1 SSTPAKRVTFF
12 RSGDAQFAGVRMA
25 IHRRRFQCFEALLDD
40 LSRKVP
46 LQFGVR
52 TVTTPRGT
60 HRISELEQL
69 QDGGRYLC
77 SDRRYAKPVDMEAA
91 GKGPALWSHGQ
102 PQGGRR
108 KPSRPEGAPAPSAA
122 RYSRQPKRVVLV
134 KNTDPAMRR
143 SITISRHAA
152 RSLRAF
158 MGQAS
163 QLLSCSVH
171 KLYTLDGHKI
181 DSVQALMQC
190 PSVLVCVG
198 REPFR
203 PLLVE
208 SLRKSSDEKL
218 PGLRNKSRSSVFSES
233 QESKKHDN
241 FGLETKKSI
250 IHPRSDSSNRSTRF
264 SLSSE
269 KSYTNGLNTSP
280 GSSGGTGSC
289 PHAKGRLMNDDIEKR
304 VVVNED
310 GSLSVQMRVRF
321 RLLNDETLQ
330 WSTEIKKSAFRS
342 EGCLGKD
349 QDPCGL
355 QQEQSQSFSG
365 PESASGCE
373 AEGTYATNQE
383 VSRGQNCCN
392 HCPEYDIW
400 KHPVHGDA
408 PPPRP
413 ARSSSSSTSSHKI
426 VRKKESVESMR
437 TVSCSSEEYT
447 ERVVERTT
455 CIQHTAEGRDTSVE
469 YCSISC
475 CCSHR
480 ETCPLS
486 PRPRGETGQETHR
499 SPRPDSTGSVS
510 SHKEQVSV
518 QVNGVA
524 EIEERP
530 VSATSNSSKILEA
543 LGEDQGDDDENNE
556 EEDLLLSASGRS
568 CKHLAVDNQKV
579 HPARPPEETSETCKS
594 SRDVRS
600 NCSAGSASPVIHLTP
615 RPPSKE
621 SNCSG
626 CSSKSRKSHKPT
638 SPDPD
643 ALPHEVEQ
651 DNDKEKRTKSGA
663 SSRQSCDAQ
672 GSPKRASNTSEH
684 SCCVRV
690 PPTGLEG
697 SGQPA
702 AGVAEGRPISQI
714 STGSPV
720 CLHCDGGKGATVT
733 QASEAPSQ
741 IAMEEMVGEVD
752 PRSVS
757 AASARTSASAQS
769 TESNRSECATDK
781 PASEISGNA
790 HKGDKEQEE
799 AEPAD
804 RAASAGSFKSRAS
817 DQSGKSHRSV
827 SSASSRSVTGMMS
840 SVCPGEVQSERK
852 AISAVS
858 DKTATSAQPDSEHNG
873 SGARLLKSEDTN
885 GHIADD
891 IAGSVEE
898 RGASAVSTKSHTS
911 AQFRSSERPLTPTGV
926 SRDNRVR
933 VEEDLNGKRPDST
946 TSSCTNVSANS
957 RRSNCSQGDLPERAV
972 TPASAAK
979 AGETVEKAASGI
991 SNCTKSSVRSKAST
1005 KLSAKLDN
1013 TNCEDTERAPSV
1025 ASAKSHSSAVSRKS
1039 NRSEGPAPAVAEL
1052 NGDIGPLRPEERAA
1066 RVLSSRSKAAVRS
1079 SSSSK
1084 LIHNSQEETSDRA
1097 STPATPGPDWEEVH
1111 KADSTF
1117 SAASGRSQKSRK
1129 CCCVAS
1135 ERDGTP
1141 ESEADKVARA
1151 VSEKVPASQHSD
1163 SERLATPKSTVSIS
1177 IGAVEEQ
1184 AANDAEE
1191 RVRSGM
1197 SVRSLASA
1205 RSTKS
1210 KGQAKRTTPKVPV
1223 LPMPINPEDSPQQAG
1238 TPASLEIASGSETEA
1253 ASIKS
1258 TSTKN
1263 SKKRKSENYLHVHN
1277 NRTSSAMS
1285 KASSRKSRSKH
1296 SRPVG
1301 KSSGAAENAG
1311 SLPSEGESAVDALT
1325 DEDVSSVGSR
1335 NSRSS
1340 DIGDGTRPIS
1350 KASARSGMSKSS
1362 TKNHRITA
1370 SDMRPKSSQSKAAS
1384 HLQVNGQAVK
1394 PESINGSVRSVKT
1407 KSGKKAPIN
1416 NLKVEVTSRSN
1427 SASSQDCLSPSPP
1440 KQRSHK
1446 HKGSVVLLG
1455 TSGDS
1460 TLSNSHSAA
1469 DLLRKN
1475 SRQALGKPK
1484 SCASESTH
1492 NGAPEVTDCGKHASD
1507 SKSEKS
1513 CKPRARKGS
1522 RSSQQKLEDD
1532 VSELLPSS
1540 LPDTSPI
1547 EVVSEW
1553 LKKIPSDSS
1562 IYEMGDNFEECC
1574 KGKEADEGQKE
1585 PGQLTN
1591 DIPDDDQADE
1601 GGEQQQQSAAATEEI
1616 KVDINTEQAAEPEN
1630 PDTTDMPPSP
1640 GSKCLIPDSFPND
1653 RHSSVQVMKV
1663 LLSSKLDRCNSL
1675 PEVSPVY
1682 GRKLS
1687 SSAKGL
1693 LDCLAQLQL
1702 VGSDPVDM
1710 KAKSAKYQEVMGI
1723 LQSLWLS
1730 DPLDCQQ
1737 TMQKSQLKEHKPDE
1751 EYNPRS
1757 SSGVDVGGSSGESGK
1772 SVGTVDQAQKLEA
1785 AHGRITPVLEQDS
1798 QQEATEVSQHAPADT
1813 SNPVTPDIACRVR
1826 GTPGGAETDTEK
1838 EQQDEEVGLASEQTI
1853 RSNES
1858 PLDAIETPSSSNK
1871 SSGNDSNPEKSPT
1884 ETNPQETSSGTPPSV
1899 QRAQLAR
1906 KAQDP
1911 DPVWVLSLLQKL
1923 EKQFMAHYVTAMAE
1937 FKVRWDLDES
1947 VLLDTMI
1954 NELKDEVHK
1963 RIQSSIS
1970 QELRKI
1976 RGRAGRGPRPP
1987 AQAASRE
1994 SSLQTEQRR
2003 RRLKGMRN
2011 KSVFSS
2017 HARSEE
2023 NLTASVPYSDQR
2035 SEDEFCP
2042 CDACMRKKTA
2052 ARSVPPEFVTPLPMM
2067 KDFDLRKILQRKQD
2081 PPQQEALAGNDG
2093 EDEHLEVVEE
2103 KVEEEIE
2110 SERGDGQKKVFE
2122 PEETAGVNITEE
2134 GEGEEHVVEQGG
2146 DEGEDIVEAGETD
2159 AGGTGAG
2166 EGEDIVEAEET
2177 DAGGTGAG
2185 EDEDIVEAG
2194 ETDAGGTG
2202 AGEGTGDGETV
2213 EDSKEDEEDG
2223 GDEGCAAGDSI
2234 NEGEAENEQNKEGE
2248 RETDDENQE
2257 LGNKAAE
2264 ELCRTGAGDTEEQR
2278 ATGGGDERAADRGD
2292 SGTEAQDEQ
2301 GRVESKVEEHEEG
2314 KQSNEEE
2321 DRKQR
2326 CGDED
2331 DAIEERD
2338 GADNINS
2345 GCEEETDFKN
2355 HPLRQITKT
2364 SMESQQGSMDNCPDL
2379 EPEENTDDTRC
2390 SHGNSKA
2397 RSNCMHPASS
2407 EEGATD

>member
-1 SSTPAKRVTFF
+1 MQTGAPGSSLRETPPWRDTPPAPPSARPRRGPDVRSSTPAKRVTFF

-134 KNTDPAMRR
+134 KNTDPAVRR
-143 SITISRHAA
+143 SVTVSRHAA

-171 KLYTLDGHKI
+171 KLYTLDGHKVRGHHLYPLTFHLYQDRTFEPI

-383 VSRGQNCCN
+383 VSHGQNCCN

-556 EEDLLLSASGRS
+556 EEDLLLSASR
-568 CKHLAVDNQKV
+568 
-579 HPARPPEETSETCKS
+579 
-594 SRDVRS
+594 
-600 NCSAGSASPVIHLTP
+600 ASG
-615 RPPSKE
+615 SKE

-626 CSSKSRKSHKPT
+626 CSSKSRNSHKPT

-702 AGVAEGRPISQI
+702 AGEAEGRPISQI

-720 CLHCDGGKGATVT
+720 CLHCDGGKGATVA

-769 TESNRSECATDK
+769 TKSNRSECATGK

-827 SSASSRSVTGMMS
+827 SSASSRSVTGMMA

-891 IAGSVEE
+891 IA
-898 RGASAVSTKSHTS
+898 
-911 AQFRSSERPLTPTGV
+911 
-926 SRDNRVR
+926 
-933 VEEDLNGKRPDST
+933 
-946 TSSCTNVSANS
+946 
-957 RRSNCSQGDLPERAV
+957 
-972 TPASAAK
+972 
-979 AGETVEKAASGI
+979 
-991 SNCTKSSVRSKAST
+991 
-1005 KLSAKLDN
+1005 
-1013 TNCEDTERAPSV
+1013 
-1025 ASAKSHSSAVSRKS
+1025 
-1039 NRSEGPAPAVAEL
+1039 EL

-1084 LIHNSQEETSDRA
+1084 LIHNSQEEASDRA
-1097 STPATPGPDWEEVH
+1097 SAPATPGPDWEEVH

-1163 SERLATPKSTVSIS
+1163 SKRLATPKSTVSIS

-1223 LPMPINPEDSPQQAG
+1223 LPMPINPKDSPQQAG

-1340 DIGDGTRPIS
+1340 DIGEGTRPIS

-1446 HKGSVVLLG
+1446 HKGSAVLLG

-1562 IYEMGDNFEECC
+1562 IYEMEDNFEECC

-1601 GGEQQQQSAAATEEI
+1601 GGEQQQESAAATEEI
-1616 KVDINTEQAAEPEN
+1616 KVDIHTEQAAEPEN

-1813 SNPVTPDIACRVR
+1813 SSPVTPDIACRVR

-2146 DEGEDIVEAGETD
+2146 DEVKFMQQHRRT
-2159 AGGTGAG
+2159 
-2166 EGEDIVEAEET
+2166 EEPIP
-2177 DAGGTGAG
+2177 
-2185 EDEDIVEAG
+2185 EP
-2194 ETDAGGTG
+2194 
-2202 AGEGTGDGETV
+2202 
-2213 EDSKEDEEDG
+2213 
-2223 GDEGCAAGDSI
+2223 
-2234 NEGEAENEQNKEGE
+2234 
-2248 RETDDENQE
+2248 
-2257 LGNKAAE
+2257 
-2264 ELCRTGAGDTEEQR
+2264 ELCASHTCCYSETPRLPLSSLLFIFTLKP
-2278 ATGGGDERAADRGD
+2278 
-2292 SGTEAQDEQ
+2292 QDLLR
-2301 GRVESKVEEHEEG
+2301 RV
-2314 KQSNEEE
+2314 
-2321 DRKQR
+2321 
-2326 CGDED
+2326 
-2331 DAIEERD
+2331 
-2338 GADNINS
+2338 
-2345 GCEEETDFKN
+2345 
-2355 HPLRQITKT
+2355 LR
-2364 SMESQQGSMDNCPDL
+2364 S
-2379 EPEENTDDTRC
+2379 
-2390 SHGNSKA
+2390 
-2397 RSNCMHPASS
+2397 
-2407 EEGATD
+2407 